1 MWEIENRGWQVG
13 VTCKTM
19 TSEDHTTGITSF
31 EMNYMNNKI
40 ILYSAVFDLARLS
53 EQVANHARKLLLA
66 P

>member
-1 MWEIENRGWQVG
+1 
-13 VTCKTM
+13 M
-19 TSEDHTTGITSF
+19 TSEDHTTEITSF

-40 ILYSAVFDLARLS
+40 ILYSAVFGLAFLS